1 MSADRRAGSPAS
13 PSPKAFD
20 APEAVGT
27 PESPGTPPGRY
38 GTPESPGT
46 PPGSPGTPDSPRT
59 PEASVVPE
67 AFDREAPVSPAVL
80 GEASVPAE
88 VRRRDVVVVGA
99 GVAGLVAALE
109 CAKLGLAV
117 TVLERG
123 AVPGGCVGRLELDG
137 LSLDS
142 GAESFATRGGAVAEL
157 IDELGLGDSVVK
169 PNPAGAWLVW
179 GGSAGAGAHAAPL
192 PKTGMLGI
200 PANPLGDDVRAI
212 IGWRGAIRAYGDR
225 LMPILKIGRAHS
237 LGRLVRQR
245 MGAAVLDRLVTP
257 ISSGVYSADPDD
269 LDLDLVAPGL
279 NEAMTRTGSLSG
291 GVGELVETRR
301 AGGAVLGLQGGMH
314 RLVDALLAELAR
326 FGAEVVTRH
335 EVVDLARVARDD
347 DGGRLEARGGPDGAA
362 RLDDGGRLD
371 VGSRDRGGSAERA
384 GDGHGGDG
392 RTGEGGAGD
401 VHARGGWRVRALG
414 TERDLVVEARY
425 AILAAPAQTSRRLL
439 GEAVEGWADASD
451 WPPAASVE
459 IVTLVLDAPDLDAAP
474 RGTGVLV
481 AADTDGVAAKALT
494 HSSAKWP
501 WLAEAAS
508 PRHVVR
514 LSYGRAGSANPL
526 EGLDDD
532 AVAAL
537 ALADASVLLGVPLEA
552 SALRASG
559 RTAWRDALSHAA
571 LGQRDRVRAL
581 EDALAAEPGIEAT
594 GSWIAGT
601 GLASVVPHAKEAAAR
616 IRHLSVQERE

>member
-1 MSADRRAGSPAS
+1 MNGGH
-13 PSPKAFD
+13 PSPLGDSAG
-20 APEAVGT
+20 AVE
-27 PESPGTPPGRY
+27 P
-38 GTPESPGT
+38 
-46 PPGSPGTPDSPRT
+46 
-59 PEASVVPE
+59 
-67 AFDREAPVSPAVL
+67 
-80 GEASVPAE
+80 E
-88 VRRRDVVVVGA
+88 VRTADVVVVGG

-109 CAKLGLAV
+109 CAKLGLGV
-117 TVLERG
+117 VVIERG
-123 AVPGGCVGRLELDG
+123 EEPGGCVGRIELDG
-137 LSLDS
+137 LRLDS
-142 GAESFATRGGAVAEL
+142 GAESFATRGGSVAEL
-157 IDELGLGDSVVK
+157 IESLGLSDEVVP

-179 GGSAGAGAHAAPL
+179 GGRETRGTAAGAGVHAAPL

-225 LMPILKIGRAHS
+225 LMPILRIGRAHS

-257 ISSGVYSADPDD
+257 ISSGVYSADPND
-269 LDLDLVAPGL
+269 LDLDVVAPGL
-279 NEAMTRTGSLSG
+279 NEAMTRAGSLSG

-301 AGGAVLGLQGGMH
+301 AGGAVLGLRGGMH
-314 RLVDALLAELAR
+314 RLVDALGAELGR
-326 FGAEVVTRH
+326 FGAEIVLKH
-335 EVVDLARVARDD
+335 EVVDLARS
-347 DGGRLEARGGPDGAA
+347 
-362 RLDDGGRLD
+362 
-371 VGSRDRGGSAERA
+371 GSGDRATS
-384 GDGHGGDG
+384 
-392 RTGEGGAGD
+392 
-401 VHARGGWRVRALG
+401 GWRVRALG
-414 TERDLVVEARY
+414 SERDLLVEARF

-451 WPPAASVE
+451 WPAAASVE
-459 IVTLVLDAPDLDAAP
+459 IVTLVLDAPVLDAAP

-481 AADTDGVAAKALT
+481 AAGTEGVSAKALT
-494 HSSAKWP
+494 HSSAKWS
-501 WLAEAAS
+501 WLAAAVNGGAGEGGAVSGGSAGGDADAGGAGAGSAGAGAGSAGAGAGSAGSRGADDAAAAS
-508 PRHVVR
+508 RHVVR

-537 ALADASVLLGVPLEA
+537 ALADAAALLGVPLEP
-552 SALRASG
+552 SGLRACG

-616 IRHLSVQERE
+616 IRHLAVQEREDG